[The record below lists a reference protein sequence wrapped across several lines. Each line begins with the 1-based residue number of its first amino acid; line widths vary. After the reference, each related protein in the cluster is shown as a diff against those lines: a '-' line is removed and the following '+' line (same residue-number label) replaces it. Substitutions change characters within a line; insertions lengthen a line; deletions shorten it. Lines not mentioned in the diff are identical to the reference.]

1 MTKSKQLVI
10 ELLNNQT
17 EDISKLTFDL
27 FLENKITHRW
37 IKKVKAAQRLGYD
50 IDDRERFYGFDNV
63 KIETNKALQLINND
77 IDVINQYQPIINR
90 HLEDI
95 SDQNTLNYLHK
106 IFEDYHGLLDQQTHE
121 FWNNAPKNVREALA
135 NLNVHVHRCES
146 VYRSNKARFVITY
159 FGLPKK
165 HKFEAEDF
173 KLLTNRYEF
182 GTVYINYVEIG
193 KTLEDYWRD
202 DELGSNA
209 HAGHEAFKP
218 FNYFSADF
226 VVRFHDYNQHEVN
239 QTKHEI
245 KNYFMK
251 HREFFEG
258 HGVLI
263 DNDQLR
269 PGFIPVAKI
278 NSNLSNNEILEK
290 IKTHQHVHRVYFL

>member
-10 ELLNNQT
+10 ELLDNQSK
-17 EDISKLTFDL
+17 DIFKLKFDL
-27 FLENKITHRW
+27 LLENNITQRW
-37 IKKVKAAQRLGYD
+37 VKKVKTAQRLCYS
-50 IDDRERFYGFDNV
+50 IDDRERFYGFNTSAD
-63 KIETNKALQLINND
+63 ETNKALKLINQD
-77 IDVINQYQPIINR
+77 IDVINSYQSIIDR
-90 HLEDI
+90 YLEDI

-146 VYRSNKARFVITY
+146 IYRSNKARFVVTY

-165 HKFEAEDF
+165 HTFKAEDF

-202 DELGSNA
+202 DELGNNA

-226 VVRFHDYNQHEVN
+226 VVRFHNYNQYEID
-239 QTKHEI
+239 QTERGI
-245 KNYFMK
+245 KDYFVK
-251 HREFFEG
+251 YQEFFKS
-258 HGVLI
+258 HGVSI
-263 DNDQLR
+263 NDDQLR
-269 PGFIPVAKI
+269 PGFIPVAKL
-278 NSNLSNNEILEK
+278 NSEMSNDKILEK
-290 IKTHQHVHRVYFL
+290 IKTHQHVHQVYFL